1 LSRTAGGRS
10 FFERLRGAR
19 VVAHPGDPPAEAQ
32 MTLIQNDFRADVV
45 APFAGVVSEP
55 EIYIADEAPQDFF
68 ARETLLDA
76 AFGPARFEK
85 TAERLREGRL
95 PAEGLALVMKHGALL
110 MGTLRLWHV
119 DAGGADALM
128 LGPLA
133 IAKPYRSR
141 GFGRRMMAE
150 ALFRAF
156 AAGHRAVLLVGDAP
170 YYEAFGFSRRV
181 TRGLMLPGPVDEA
194 RFLGLELAAG
204 ALQGVQGLV
213 RATGRLEPARLR
225 EAA

>member
-1 LSRTAGGRS
+1 
-10 FFERLRGAR
+10 
-19 VVAHPGDPPAEAQ
+19 

-68 ARETLLDA
+68 AREALLDA

-119 DAGGADALM
+119 EAGGVDALM

-156 AAGHRAVLLVGDAP
+156 VAGHRGCAARWRCALLRGVWLLAPPDAR
-170 YYEAFGFSRRV
+170 SH
-181 TRGLMLPGPVDEA
+181 
-194 RFLGLELAAG
+194 AAG
-204 ALQGVQGLV
+204 T
-213 RATGRLEPARLR
+213 RR
-225 EAA
+225 

>member
-1 LSRTAGGRS
+1 
-10 FFERLRGAR
+10 
-19 VVAHPGDPPAEAQ
+19 
-32 MTLIQNDFRADVV
+32 MTLIQNDFRPNDFRTDIV
-45 APFAGVVSEP
+45 APFIGVVSEP

-76 AFGPARFEK
+76 AFGPGRYEK
-85 TAERLREGRL
+85 TSERLREGRL
-95 PAEGLALVMKHGALL
+95 PAEGLALVMKHGAFL

-141 GFGRRMMAE
+141 GFGRRLMAE

-156 AAGHRAVLLVGDAP
+156 AGGHRAVLLVGDAP
-170 YYEAFGFSRRV
+170 YYEAFGFSRRA
-181 TRGLMLPGPVDEA
+181 TRGLTLPGPVDEA

-204 ALQGVQGLV
+204 ALQGAKGLV
-213 RATGRLEPARLR
+213 APTGLFALNALRA
-225 EAA
+225 AA

>member
-1 LSRTAGGRS
+1 
-10 FFERLRGAR
+10 
-19 VVAHPGDPPAEAQ
+19 
-32 MTLIQNDFRADVV
+32 MTLIQNDFRQVDFRTDVV
-45 APFAGVVSEP
+45 ASGAGVVSEP
-55 EIYIADEAPQDFF
+55 EIFIADEAPQDFF
-68 ARETLLDA
+68 AREALLNV
-76 AFGPARFEK
+76 AFGPARFGK

-95 PAEGLALVMKHGALL
+95 PAEGLALVMKHGSSL
-110 MGTLRLWHV
+110 MGTVRLWHV

-156 AAGHRAVLLVGDAP
+156 AAGHGAVLLVGDAP
-170 YYEAFGFSRRV
+170 YYEAFGFSRRL
-181 TRGLMLPGPVDEA
+181 TCGLVLPGPVDEA

-204 ALQGVQGLV
+204 ALLGAKGLV
-213 RATGRLEPARLR
+213 RATGRLAPRALL

>member
-1 LSRTAGGRS
+1 
-10 FFERLRGAR
+10 
-19 VVAHPGDPPAEAQ
+19 
-32 MTLIQNDFRADVV
+32 MTLIQNDSRPVDFRTDVV
-45 APFAGVVSEP
+45 APCTGVVSEP
-55 EIYIADEAPQDFF
+55 EMHIADEAPQDFF
-68 ARETLLDA
+68 AREALLNA
-76 AFGPARFEK
+76 AFGPARFGK

-95 PAEGLALVMKHGALL
+95 PAQGLALVMKHGSSL
-110 MGTLRLWHV
+110 MGTVRLWRV

-133 IAKPYRSR
+133 IAKSYRSR

-156 AAGHRAVLLVGDAP
+156 AAGHGAVLLVGDAP
-170 YYEAFGFSRRV
+170 YYEAFGFSRRL
-181 TRGLMLPGPVDEA
+181 TRGLVLPGPVDEA

-204 ALQGVQGLV
+204 ALQGAKGLV
-213 RATGRLEPARLR
+213 RATGRLAPGALL